1 MRRRDLE
8 SLRCGRKAMGKTAYK
23 IGVKN
28 FFKTKKAQTAAKR
41 MWASMK
47 RVLKEVIRKK
57 GAMARS

>member
-1 MRRRDLE
+1 
-8 SLRCGRKAMGKTAYK
+8 MGKTAYK

-41 MWASMK
+41 MWPSMK